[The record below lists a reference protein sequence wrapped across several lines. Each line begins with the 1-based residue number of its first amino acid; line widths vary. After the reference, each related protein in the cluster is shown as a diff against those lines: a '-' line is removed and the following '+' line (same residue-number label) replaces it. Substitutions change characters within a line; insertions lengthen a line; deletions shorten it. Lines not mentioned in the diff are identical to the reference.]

1 MCSWMMY
8 ELLSDRCTGL
18 AHRLENG
25 SVITALDPNSGL
37 FPSTWDVAEGN
48 TCSIYSTC
56 TKILVENWTSSL
68 VSSWYGTSVWQGSE
82 HYPAE
87 EVCRAGG
94 GRSITAV
101 CVRVWGLHLDFQWS
115 DRRVK
120 SVRQRAGCGHSGLG
134 RCRPSISGVSCGLWV
149 ALVGVQ
155 SPREAW
161 AALRWA
167 KRWVMEKPAF
177 PSSWDRTTSTCLQK
191 EVEHFR
197 KKKKSFWAQ
206 NEHFLSIFCISL
218 KYWMW
223 NLCMWI
229 LMAKKRVQLSIL

>member
-1 MCSWMMY
+1 MY

-25 SVITALDPNSGL
+25 SVVTALDPNPGL
-37 FPSTWDVAEGN
+37 FPSIWDETGWGN
-48 TCSIYSTC
+48 TCSIYSTYTKKLDLFPCFILTWHIRLAGEC
-56 TKILVENWTSSL
+56 TQA
-68 VSSWYGTSVWQGSE
+68 SWRGVWSRWRTVDNCCL
-82 HYPAE
+82 HL
-87 EVCRAGG
+87 C
-94 GRSITAV
+94 
-101 CVRVWGLHLDFQWS
+101 VWGLHLDFQCS

-120 SVRQRAGCGHSGLG
+120 SVLEMAGGGHSGLG

-177 PSSWDRTTSTCLQK
+177 PSSCDSTTSTCLQREVKTK
-191 EVEHFR
+191 EERLQPSAFP
-197 KKKKSFWAQ
+197 KSMLFIETYVKFKGKEFNQ
-206 NEHFLSIFCISL
+206 VL
-218 KYWMW
+218 
-223 NLCMWI
+223 
-229 LMAKKRVQLSIL
+229 

>member
-1 MCSWMMY
+1 M
-8 ELLSDRCTGL
+8 GL

-25 SVITALDPNSGL
+25 SVITALDPNSGS

-56 TKILVENWTSSL
+56 TKILVKNWTSSL
-68 VSSWYGTSVWQGSE
+68 VSSWHGTSVWQGSE
-82 HYPAE
+82 HCPAE
-87 EVCRAGG
+87 EVCGAGG
-94 GRSITAV
+94 GRWITAV
-101 CVRVWGLHLDFQWS
+101 YVCVWGLHLDFQWS

-120 SVRQRAGCGHSGLG
+120 SVWEIAGGGHSGLG

-167 KRWVMEKPAF
+167 RRWVMEKPAF
-177 PSSWDRTTSTCLQK
+177 PSSCDSTTSTCLQR
-191 EVEHFR
+191 EVESILG
-197 KKKKSFWAQ
+197 KKKEALLWPKWIFSINFLYFIEIQ
-206 NEHFLSIFCISL
+206 NVKFMYVKLR
-218 KYWMW
+218 K
-223 NLCMWI
+223 
-229 LMAKKRVQLSIL
+229 V